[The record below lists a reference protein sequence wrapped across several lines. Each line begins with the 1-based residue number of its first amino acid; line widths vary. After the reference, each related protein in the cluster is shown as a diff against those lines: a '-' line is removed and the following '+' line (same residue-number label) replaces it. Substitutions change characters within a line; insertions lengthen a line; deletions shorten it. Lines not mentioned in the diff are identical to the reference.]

1 MKTSKHPSK
10 AAVSRSVAQS
20 ALEAKRPAAETNPL
34 SMGRLAVAVT
44 MARGGFGADC
54 AASSSV
60 APSAS
65 ADGAAGEH
73 GAENPSFWLVFAKR
87 KNGEHSRVAP

>member
-1 MKTSKHPSK
+1 
-10 AAVSRSVAQS
+10 
-20 ALEAKRPAAETNPL
+20 
-34 SMGRLAVAVT
+34 MGRLAVAVT
-44 MARGGFGADC
+44 MALGGWSGGVNAGGLPDPGLCFGADC
-54 AASSSV
+54 TVSSSV

>member
-34 SMGRLAVAVT
+34 SMGRLAVT